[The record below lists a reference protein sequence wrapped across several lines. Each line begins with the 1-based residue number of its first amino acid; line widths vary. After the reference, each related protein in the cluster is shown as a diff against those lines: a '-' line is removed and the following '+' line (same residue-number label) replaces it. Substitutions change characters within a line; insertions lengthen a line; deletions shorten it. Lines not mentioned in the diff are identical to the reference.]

1 MAFTK
6 GLSLRDFH
14 SFHFLLF
21 LYSMHSAMSRYPSCL
36 HPPLF
41 SSQISSYSSLAGALK
56 TESPR
61 TLDFNNPRR
70 RRIPQYK
77 GGASC
82 GHATLSPPI
91 LFDHFG
97 ALGQG
102 VRVQHFII
110 LSTNALLKEIGG
122 AEDQILTGL
131 KANHILLKMNVC
143 AFWKS
148 LSIWRL
154 ISVVAGIWMLELGS
168 QRPCQP
174 IYLSCPIRSEDC
186 HGILGISTGMWS
198 DFYVEH
204 GWSEAYIFIFR
215 TYKTLA
221 SPTRGGWKSSVWSI
235 LTKSSLSG
243 YITFTTMSGKLIW
256 PWIFLSNLRPLE
268 CIFFFLSFLFGFCR
282 SACYLLIALQVSWML
297 SSLLSICCHIVFCC
311 SLAFNLC

>member
-1 MAFTK
+1 
-6 GLSLRDFH
+6 
-14 SFHFLLF
+14 
-21 LYSMHSAMSRYPSCL
+21 MSRYPSCL

-131 KANHILLKMNVC
+131 KANHILLKMNWQGYECLNWVRSVPVSQSIC
-143 AFWKS
+143 RAQLGARIVMVFWEYLQDVQDS
-148 LSIWRL
+148 RL
-154 ISVVAGIWMLELGS
+154 PNPGWMKEFGMVNFDQVVLIGLYN
-168 QRPCQP
+168 
-174 IYLSCPIRSEDC
+174 IYDNV
-186 HGILGISTGMWS
+186 WQA
-198 DFYVEH
+198 D
-204 GWSEAYIFIFR
+204 
-215 TYKTLA
+215 LA
-221 SPTRGGWKSSVWSI
+221 LDI
-235 LTKSSLSG
+235 
-243 YITFTTMSGKLIW
+243 
-256 PWIFLSNLRPLE
+256 PLE
-268 CIFFFLSFLFGFCR
+268 
-282 SACYLLIALQVSWML
+282 
-297 SSLLSICCHIVFCC
+297 SSSP
-311 SLAFNLC
+311 